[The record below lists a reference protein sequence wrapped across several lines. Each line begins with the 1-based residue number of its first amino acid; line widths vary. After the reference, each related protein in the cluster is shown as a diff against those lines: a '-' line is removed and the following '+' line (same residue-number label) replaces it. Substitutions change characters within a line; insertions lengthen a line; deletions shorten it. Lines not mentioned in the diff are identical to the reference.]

1 MKCYKTPKA
10 FAEKVCREKKQS
22 CPREAWFLVEDAYLG
37 WAIQNTAPRSHYIKR
52 VIYCVDRNR
61 FVEKVYGVWVECPS
75 DRDRE
80 LLKQRRLRRWLERQR
95 ENPPSGH
102 LCARNLEEDV
112 QKDLNQ
118 FLVRARERCSDKE
131 FNGRV
136 LEETLALMRGW
147 ACFEMLDTEGDP
159 LVKAKK

>member
-1 MKCYKTPKA
+1 MSSD
-10 FAEKVCREKKQS
+10 E
-22 CPREAWFLVEDAYLG
+22 
-37 WAIQNTAPRSHYIKR
+37 PRSSPRCRNPVGKESASVLESLVGDLLLSVKR

-61 FVEKVYGVWVECPS
+61 FAEKVYGVWVERPS

-80 LLKQRRLRRWLERQR
+80 LLKQRRLRQWLDRQR

-118 FLVRARERCSDKE
+118 FLVRARDRCSDKE

-147 ACFEMLDTEGDP
+147 GCFETLETEGDP
-159 LVKAKK
+159 LVKAKQ